1 MWTRIRRSR
10 RKGTARLFVLFARN
24 DDSYD
29 ESFAGV
35 ALTRAQEKAMG
46 QCVDRSGITCWTE
59 EARLRGW
66 KGPLDVEH
74 HPEVVYL
81 VFSGG
86 HAQGS
91 DPSSA
96 EFDPELKAACAT
108 RGLAEKEV
116 IRRMRNDESSIVVKE
131 WHIWEASFGRVLA
144 GANNRGEVQVSMDGV
159 RY

>member
-1 MWTRIRRSR
+1 MDTKKQKKS
-10 RKGTARLFVLFARN
+10 TARIFVLFARK
-24 DDSYD
+24 DDSLD

-35 ALTRAQEKAMG
+35 ALTRAQEEAMG
-46 QCVDRSGITCWTE
+46 QCVDRSGVTCWTE
-59 EARLRGW
+59 ETCLGGW
-66 KGPLDVEH
+66 NGPLDEEH
-74 HPEVVYL
+74 HPEVVYI
-81 VFSGG
+81 VFRDG

-116 IRRMRNDESSIVVKE
+116 IRRLRNDESPIVVKE

-144 GANNRGEVQVSMDGV
+144 GANGRCEVQVSMYGV
-159 RY
+159 RN

>member
-1 MWTRIRRSR
+1 M
-10 RKGTARLFVLFARN
+10 FARK

-46 QCVDRSGITCWTE
+46 QCVDRSGVTCWTE

-66 KGPLDVEH
+66 KGPLDEVH

-96 EFDPELKAACAT
+96 EFDPELKAACTT
-108 RGLAEKEV
+108 RGQAEKEV
-116 IRRMRNDESSIVVKE
+116 IRRMRNDASSIFVKE
-131 WHIWEASFGRVLA
+131 WHIWKASFGRVFS
-144 GANNRGEVQVSMDGV
+144 GATGRCEVQVSMYGG
-159 RY
+159 RN